1 MTSHLQENCIF
12 FVTINHPL
20 TQPAMHFKSTAV
32 QKKLTFSFPTPLQL
46 MHIFPRNQ
54 IYKNIQL

>member
-1 MTSHLQENCIF
+1 
-12 FVTINHPL
+12 
-20 TQPAMHFKSTAV
+20 MHFKSTAV

-46 MHIFPRNQ
+46 MHIFPQNQ